1 MWAHLKLF
9 FDTTMF
15 SPHGICLLWEPEL
28 LVVHVVSDAIIALS
42 YFSIP
47 FALAYFVFKRR
58 DVEFGWIFWA
68 FAIFIMAC
76 GVTHL
81 FSIYTLWVPAY
92 GVEGLA
98 KAVTAIASL
107 TTAGLLWLL
116 IPKLLAIPSPG
127 QLRLAHSMLEAEA
140 RQRQEAEAMLG
151 QRRSWKPSVS

>member
-1 MWAHLKLF
+1 MLQETELIPTGKIKLPPKRAQNICIWQMGVSMWNHLNLF

-28 LVVHVVSDAIIALS
+28 LIIHVVSDAVIALS

-76 GVTHL
+76 GFTHV

-92 GVEGLA
+92 GVEGLVKVA
-98 KAVTAIASL
+98 TAIASVV
-107 TTAGLLWLL
+107 TAVLLWPLL
-116 IPKLLAIPSPG
+116 PKLLSIPSP
-127 QLRLAHSMLEAEA
+127 AS
-140 RQRQEAEAMLG
+140 
-151 QRRSWKPSVS
+151 